1 MVMAGS
7 FSLTLF
13 DVTFYKINFILLLV
27 DDMLACVRVTEEEQA
42 HT

>member
-13 DVTFYKINFILLLV
+13 DVTFYKINFILLV